1 MIADCGLRI
10 ADWVRGRVFLS
21 AMVCAAAVTI
31 VVVSGC
37 ITKPQNPAATQPAT
51 AIDLATTQPSY
62 WLAQPAAAQVQAR
75 DFDAVWDVC
84 KTTAR
89 DYLYALDREDYRS
102 GVITTVP
109 LISKQWFEP
118 WRPDTGTAYDV
129 LANSLGA
136 IRRTLRFEVSR
147 NADDGTYTV
156 TPKVL
161 VERESILERRVT
173 DVSQY
178 RFAFSGPATK
188 IPPREAVTLEP
199 ETYPDVPIKYWYP
212 TGRDTVMEKQVA
224 ERVRHGLERRQSVP
238 VTVASKEN
246 ASTGGGGGGA
256 SAPFVADGI
265 IGATGLNQTYYINL
279 GVSDKVV
286 PGMTFEVYE
295 ERATLPSVAS
305 YSSNNPGSKGWIEV
319 VSVGNGSSECRV
331 KSAAAGAAPPK
342 QGDQIFNFIF
352 ERGGRQNHFA
362 VMGDFAIDRE
372 TLTGLIWRW
381 NGVVD
386 ETVSAQT
393 NYLILGTPPKDA
405 AARQR
410 YDAARSQAEQLKV
423 PVVDEERFNLLIR
436 HYDPG
441 KR

>member
-1 MIADCGLRI
+1 MTIADCRLPM
-10 ADWVRGRVFLS
+10 ADWVRGRALVSGAACVLAVLVLVF
-21 AMVCAAAVTI
+21 
-31 VVVSGC
+31 SGC

-75 DFDAVWDVC
+75 DFDALWDVC

-102 GVITTVP
+102 GVITTAP
-109 LISKQWFEP
+109 LISKQWLEP

-147 NADDGTYTV
+147 NADDGMYTV

-224 ERVRHGLERRQSVP
+224 ERVRHALERRQSTP
-238 VTVASKEN
+238 VTVVSNQKVTA
-246 ASTGGGGGGA
+246 GGV

-265 IGATGLNQTYYINL
+265 ISATGLNQTYYINL

-286 PGMTFEVYE
+286 AGMTFEVYE
-295 ERATLPSVAS
+295 ARATLPSVET
-305 YSSNNPGSKGWIEV
+305 YSLNNPGSKGWIEV

-331 KSAAAGAAPPK
+331 KSAAAAAGAAPPK
-342 QGDQIFNFIF
+342 QGDQIFNFVF

-386 ETVSAQT
+386 EGVSPQT

-405 AARQR
+405 ATRQR
-410 YDAARSQAEQLKV
+410 YDAARSQAEQLKI
-423 PVVDEERFNLLIR
+423 PSVDEDKFNLLIR
-436 HYDPG
+436 HYHPG

>member
-1 MIADCGLRI
+1 MTIADCGLRI
-10 ADWVRGRVFLS
+10 ADWARGRSLV
-21 AMVCAAAVTI
+21 AGAACAVAVTI
-31 VVVSGC
+31 LVMSGC

-51 AIDLATTQPSY
+51 AIDPATTQPTY

-75 DFDAVWDVC
+75 DFDALWDVC

-102 GVITTVP
+102 GVMTTVP
-109 LISKQWFEP
+109 LVSKQWFEP

-224 ERVRHGLERRQSVP
+224 ERVRHGLERRKSGP
-238 VTVASKEN
+238 VTVVSKEN
-246 ASTGGGGGGA
+246 VTGGGGGT

-295 ERATLPSVAS
+295 ARATLPSVQT

-319 VSVGNGSSECRV
+319 VSVGNGSSECRI
-331 KSAAAGAAPPK
+331 KSAGAAPPK

-352 ERGGRQNHFA
+352 ERGRQNHFR
-362 VMGDFAIDRE
+362 VIGDFAIDRE

-386 ETVSAQT
+386 ESVSAQT
-393 NYLILGTPPKDA
+393 SYLIAGTPPKDA
-405 AARQR
+405 AGRQG
-410 YDAARSQAEQLKV
+410 YDAARSQAEQLKI
-423 PVVDEERFNLLIR
+423 PIVDEERFNLLIR

>member
-1 MIADCGLRI
+1 MTTIADCRLRI
-10 ADWVRGRVFLS
+10 ADWACGRTLVSGAACVS
-21 AMVCAAAVTI
+21 AVL
-31 VVVSGC
+31 VVVFSGC

-75 DFDAVWDVC
+75 DFDALWDVC

-109 LISKQWFEP
+109 LVSKQWFEP

-224 ERVRHGLERRQSVP
+224 ERVRHALERRQSTP
-238 VTVASKEN
+238 VTVVSNEKAN
-246 ASTGGGGGGA
+246 AGGVG
-256 SAPFVADGI
+256 APFVADGI

-295 ERATLPSVAS
+295 ARATLPSVET

-319 VSVGNGSSECRV
+319 VSMGNGSSECRV
-331 KSAAAGAAPPK
+331 KSAVAGVAPPK
-342 QGDQIFNFIF
+342 QGDQIFNFVF
-352 ERGGRQNHFA
+352 ERGRQNHFG
-362 VMGDFAIDRE
+362 VIGDFSIDRE

-386 ETVSAQT
+386 EGVSAQT
-393 NYLILGTPPKDA
+393 NYLILGSTPNDA
-405 AARQR
+405 AAQQR
-410 YDAARSQAEQLKV
+410 YDAARSQAEQLKI
-423 PVVDEERFNLLIR
+423 PVVNEERFNLLIR